1 MLLFQIVIIILLSFN
16 AVFSKKTITTCYIP
30 QHVSSTHS
38 RKQIPE
44 YKFSAFYLNCRG
56 INMNNKYELIQ
67 GNSIRKTA
75 KLLYIS
81 SAKYGGDWHS
91 VQHTHNCSELFYV
104 IEGQGQFLIENK
116 TYPVAVNDLVI
127 VNPNVLHTEVSLNA
141 SPLKYIVLG
150 VEGLELTATSE
161 DDDTNFCIIN
171 FKNIKDTI
179 LHHLQNMLAE
189 IETKKPGYD
198 IVCQDLMEILIV
210 LLGRQTN
217 FSTILAPVS
226 KKTNRL
232 CGSTK
237 RYIDSHYQENI
248 TLDQLADINHVSK
261 YHLAHAFTEE
271 YGISPI
277 NYLISRRI
285 SEAEHLLKTTDFSL
299 SLISNITGF
308 SSSSYFAQIFRKQK
322 GMSPTEFRKKSRMG
336 QA

>member
-1 MLLFQIVIIILLSFN
+1 MS
-16 AVFSKKTITTCYIP
+16 
-30 QHVSSTHS
+30 
-38 RKQIPE
+38 
-44 YKFSAFYLNCRG
+44 
-56 INMNNKYELIQ
+56 NNNYEFMQ
-67 GNSIRKTA
+67 GNTLKKTA

-104 IEGQGQFLIENK
+104 IEGQGQFLIENQ
-116 TYPVAVNDLVI
+116 TYPVSAYDLVI
-127 VNPNVLHTEVSLNA
+127 VNPNVYHTEVSLNA

-150 VEGLELTATSE
+150 VEGLELAAVNEE
-161 DDDTNFCIIN
+161 DNTNFCIIN
-171 FKNIKDTI
+171 FKNHRENI
-179 LHHLQNMLAE
+179 LLCLQNMLSE
-189 IETKKPGYD
+189 IEKKHTGYE

-226 KKTNRL
+226 KKTSRL

-237 RYIDSHYQENI
+237 RYIDAHYQENI
-248 TLDQLADINHVSK
+248 TLDQLAEVSHVSK

-277 NYLISRRI
+277 NYLISKRI

-299 SLISNITGF
+299 SLISNTTGF

-322 GMSPTEFRKKSRMG
+322 GMSPTEFRKLSRKSE
-336 QA
+336 

>member
-1 MLLFQIVIIILLSFN
+1 M
-16 AVFSKKTITTCYIP
+16 
-30 QHVSSTHS
+30 ST
-38 RKQIPE
+38 
-44 YKFSAFYLNCRG
+44 
-56 INMNNKYELIQ
+56 NKYELMQ

-116 TYPVAVNDLVI
+116 TYPVSVNDLVI

-141 SPLKYIVLG
+141 SPLRYIVLG
-150 VEGLELTATSE
+150 IEGLELTASSE
-161 DDDTNFCIIN
+161 GDDTNFCIIN
-171 FKNIKDTI
+171 LKSIKDTV

-198 IVCQDLMEILIV
+198 VVCQDLMEILIV

-217 FSTILAPVS
+217 FSTMLTPVS
-226 KKTNRL
+226 KKTSRL

-237 RYIDSHYQENI
+237 RYIDTHYQENI
-248 TLDQLADINHVSK
+248 TLDQLAEINHVSK

-277 NYLISRRI
+277 NYLISKRI
-285 SEAEHLLKTTDFSL
+285 LEAEHLLKTTDFSL
-299 SLISNITGF
+299 SLISNTTGF

-322 GMSPTEFRKKSRMG
+322 GMSPTEYRKLSRNENT
-336 QA
+336 